1 MSDQVKVVCICGSL
15 RKGSYNAALARLAA
29 KFAPSGMTVTQA
41 PPIDTFPHYNHDV
54 QEAAGF
60 PAAAHALADA
70 IRAADGVLICSPE
83 YNWSIPGVLK
93 NAIDWVSR
101 MKDQPFAMKP
111 VALQSAATGLLG
123 GARMQTHLR
132 QSLTSID
139 AVLFGRPEVFI
150 TFAGQKF
157 DDALELKD
165 QAAIDLIKQQLAG
178 FEKLIRKVTG
188 K

>member
-1 MSDQVKVVCICGSL
+1 MADPVKVVCICGSL
-15 RKGSYNAALARLAA
+15 RKKSFNGALARLAPTLA
-29 KFAPSGMTVTQA
+29 PAGMSIAPS
-41 PPIDTFPHYNHDV
+41 PPLDSFPLYNHDV
-54 QEAAGF
+54 QDSAGF
-60 PAAAHALADA
+60 PGPANDLAAA

-101 MKDQPFAMKP
+101 MKDQPFNMKP

-123 GARMQTHLR
+123 GSRMQYHLR

-139 AVLFGRPEVFI
+139 VVLFGRPEVI
-150 TFAGQKF
+150 VTFAGQKF
-157 DDALELKD
+157 DDKLELKD
-165 QAAIDLIKQQLAG
+165 QATIDLIKQQLAG

>member
-1 MSDQVKVVCICGSL
+1 
-15 RKGSYNAALARLAA
+15 
-29 KFAPSGMTVTQA
+29 
-41 PPIDTFPHYNHDV
+41 
-54 QEAAGF
+54 
-60 PAAAHALADA
+60 
-70 IRAADGVLICSPE
+70 
-83 YNWSIPGVLK
+83 
-93 NAIDWVSR
+93 
-101 MKDQPFAMKP
+101 

-123 GARMQTHLR
+123 GARMQYHLR

-157 DDALELKD
+157 DDRLELKD
-165 QAAIDLIKQQLAG
+165 QGAIDLIKQQLAG